1 MKKAYIYT
9 AIAAMAVLGSACS
22 KNSAIDSFEG
32 TGEYRITFGNPVVK
46 ATADDP
52 VPDQNK
58 KLQMTVYDYLTPAS
72 GTEGEYFNDKIQE
85 ATTSTA
91 ANPLWAFIEGSHAWK
106 VGKHEFIGWVSTD
119 ELGNESGFSYKDKVL
134 TLAESELP
142 GEKNLDYRYA
152 SDKVVEWTKDLKD
165 TPVEL
170 AVRHLSSALTY
181 TFVNGTENKT
191 YEVTGITVGGI
202 TTKAG
207 ATVTYGA
214 EDGEKVVITPNDT
227 KGDVDLKLNTENEQ
241 VKTMVWPQEVKG
253 AILTVAYDVDV
264 TTATVDES
272 GEETTTETKSFT
284 ATIPVPETKWE
295 AGKYYNFKIEV
306 VDKSINLTLQ
316 VIPWD
321 DWEKE
326 VTYGTGTIATA
337 NALEYTSGAAVTT
350 GGSRRRNNYFAN
362 ASDPI
367 VGYFSVYA
375 PSDGQWK
382 IKVTGDTDLLT
393 VTSPQ
398 AAKSET
404 VDGTLEISGP
414 IVAENGSTG
423 RVYFNIARAT
433 AATASNSVQLNFYV
447 VTKDGREISINSE
460 VTRRNAL
467 TVKGQYKGEP
477 LDITGGT
484 KNESGVV
491 EFNAADTPITGSFSL
506 FDPEGEKWVI
516 RVSGDTD
523 KLIVTSGSQ
532 TITGTVKELTGAIG
546 TNPVNFSVTRGES
559 ADTNSK
565 ITLDFFTLK
574 EEEGK
579 EPAYTNVNH
588 VVTKSGPMIV
598 TGAIKE

>member
-414 IVAENGSTG
+414 IVDENGSTG

>member
-22 KNSAIDSFEG
+22 KNPVDDEFS
-32 TGEYRITFGNPVVK
+32 TGEYKISFGKVATK
-46 ATADDP
+46 ASNDP
-52 VPDQNK
+52 VADPDK
-58 KLQMTVYDYLTPAS
+58 KLQITVYDYLTPVS
-72 GTEGEYFNDKIQE
+72 GTENEYFNDKIQE

-91 ANPLWAFIEGSHAWK
+91 QAPLWAFLGGSHAWK
-106 VGKHEFIGWVSTD
+106 AGSHEFIGWVSTD

-181 TFVNGTENKT
+181 TFVNQTENKT

-207 ATVTYGA
+207 ATVTYG
-214 EDGEKVVITPNDT
+214 EEGGEKVVITPNET
-227 KGDVDLKLNTENEQ
+227 KGNVALKLNTENEQ

-253 AILTVAYDVDV
+253 ATLTVAYDVDV
-264 TTATVDES
+264 TTTTVDEES
-272 GEETTTETKSFT
+272 GEETTNTKTESLT

-321 DWEKE
+321 DWKGT

-350 GGSRRRNNYFAN
+350 GGGRRRNNYFAN
-362 ASDPI
+362 ATDPI

-382 IKVTGDTDLLT
+382 IKVTGDTGLLT

-414 IVAENGSTG
+414 IVDENGSTG
-423 RVYFNIARAT
+423 RVYFNIARGS
-433 AATASNSVQLNFYV
+433 ATASNSVQLNFYV

-467 TVKGQYKGEP
+467 T
-477 LDITGGT
+477 ITGQVA
-484 KNESGVV
+484 E
-491 EFNAADTPITGSFSL
+491 
-506 FDPEGEKWVI
+506 
-516 RVSGDTD
+516 
-523 KLIVTSGSQ
+523 
-532 TITGTVKELTGAIG
+532 
-546 TNPVNFSVTRGES
+546 
-559 ADTNSK
+559 
-565 ITLDFFTLK
+565 
-574 EEEGK
+574 
-579 EPAYTNVNH
+579 
-588 VVTKSGPMIV
+588 
-598 TGAIKE
+598 